1 MVVMNNEGIA
11 KIFFEIA
18 DYLDM
23 EGVPF
28 KPNAYRNAAQSLES
42 LGEDVDDRYRKGGY
56 ESLKTIPAVGE
67 AIARKIEE
75 YLNTG
80 SVRYH
85 EELKSKTPLDLNEL
99 LAVEGLGPKRTKALY
114 DTLGVRTV
122 ADLEQAARKHR
133 IAGIPGF
140 GEKAEKNI
148 LQGIVFL
155 KKDTGRFKLGQILPK
170 AKEIVAML
178 SGVRSVKKISI
189 AGSLR
194 RGKETIGDADLL
206 AVSDDGR
213 EIMDAF
219 TGMDGIEKIW
229 GKGATKSSIRLKK
242 GFDIDLRV
250 VPESAYGSALQY
262 FTGSKDHNIK
272 LRTRAIERGLKLNEY
287 GVFKGKDMLPS
298 ASEEEVYGH
307 LGLPWIPPELREDT
321 GEIEA
326 AAAGKLPA
334 LVTVSDIQGD
344 LHCHSD
350 WDGGT
355 DPIME
360 LVNEARARGYS
371 YIGISDHTK
380 FLKIEKGLDEKKLM
394 ERNREIDRLN
404 KTLHGFRILKGCEAN
419 IMNDGTIDIDDTV
432 LARMDYVI
440 AGVHSNLRM
449 DEREMTARLTRAMEN
464 PHVDI
469 ISHPTGRLIG
479 KREEYRIRTD
489 TLISVAAR
497 TGTILEVNSFPDRL
511 DLNDRNI
518 RHAIR
523 EGVKLVINTDSHSIS
538 HMNFMELGVMQARRG
553 WAQKQDIANT
563 YGVEKLL
570 ECMKG

>member
-1 MVVMNNEGIA
+1 
-11 KIFFEIA
+11 
-18 DYLDM
+18 
-23 EGVPF
+23 
-28 KPNAYRNAAQSLES
+28 
-42 LGEDVDDRYRKGGY
+42 
-56 ESLKTIPAVGE
+56 
-67 AIARKIEE
+67 
-75 YLNTG
+75 
-80 SVRYH
+80 
-85 EELKSKTPLDLNEL
+85 
-99 LAVEGLGPKRTKALY
+99 
-114 DTLGVRTV
+114 
-122 ADLEQAARKHR
+122 
-133 IAGIPGF
+133 
-140 GEKAEKNI
+140 
-148 LQGIVFL
+148 
-155 KKDTGRFKLGQILPK
+155 
-170 AKEIVAML
+170 
-178 SGVRSVKKISI
+178 
-189 AGSLR
+189 
-194 RGKETIGDADLL
+194 
-206 AVSDDGR
+206 
-213 EIMDAF
+213 MDAF
-219 TGMDGIEKIW
+219 TGMGGIEKIW
-229 GKGATKSSIRLKK
+229 GKGATKSSVRLKK

-250 VPESAYGSALQY
+250 VPESAYGSAIQY
-262 FTGSKDHNIK
+262 FTGSKDHNVK
-272 LRTRAIERGLKLNEY
+272 LRMRAIERGLKLNEY

-298 ASEEEVYGH
+298 ASEEDVYGH

-334 LVTVSDIQGD
+334 LVAVSDIRGD

-350 WDGGT
+350 WDGGA

-360 LVNEARARGYS
+360 LVKHARVRGYS

-419 IMNDGTIDIDDTV
+419 ILNDGAIDIDDEV

-449 DEREMTARLTRAMEN
+449 DEGEMTARLTRAMEN

-523 EGVKLVINTDSHSIS
+523 EGVKLVINTDSHSIP
-538 HMNFMELGVMQARRG
+538 HMGFMELGVMQARRG
-553 WAQKQDIANT
+553 WAQKHDIVNT
-563 YGVEKLL
+563 YRVEKLL
-570 ECMKG
+570 ACMKG